1 MTNSEI
7 IEEVL
12 HEAFELGLRTELFVE
27 AQTLMQDD
35 KKSDKSDIYLRALKV
50 IKLKKAQGLY
60 DEQSQQD

>member
-35 KKSDKSDIYLRALKV
+35 KKSDKSDIYLQALKV

-60 DEQSQQD
+60 DEQPQQD